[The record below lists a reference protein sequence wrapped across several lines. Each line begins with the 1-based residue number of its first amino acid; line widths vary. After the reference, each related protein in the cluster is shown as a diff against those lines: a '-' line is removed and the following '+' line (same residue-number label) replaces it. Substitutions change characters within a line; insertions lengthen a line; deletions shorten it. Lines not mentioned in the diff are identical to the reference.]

1 MKTIPAGLATHYDG
15 SALTLAWCWKITRTD
30 GQVFAFTSHDQAIT
44 LDAVTYA
51 ASSVFDASAVAT
63 LAELNVDDVE
73 VAGLLDSSGITSED
87 IERGLWDGA
96 AVEIRRVNWANIA
109 DGAEIMRVGEIG
121 EIRRDG
127 QGFKAELRGLMQKLQ
142 RNIGDLISPLCN
154 AEVGDA
160 RCAVNMASFT
170 HTASV
175 TAVASRREFTCSS
188 LTQAAG
194 YFGNG
199 KVTFTGG
206 ANNGVI
212 ADVKTNASGVITLYL
227 PVPFDIAVTDA
238 ISIKAGCD
246 KRYIVDADGVQ
257 TGDCKTKFN
266 NVVNFRGFW
275 AVPGRDAT
283 MLVGG
288 Q

>member
-1 MKTIPAGLATHYDG
+1 MKSIPANLATHYDG
-15 SALTLAWCWKITRTD
+15 SALTLAWCWKVTRTD
-30 GQVFAFTSHDQAIT
+30 AQVFAFTSHDQAIT
-44 LDAVTYA
+44 LDGVTYA
-51 ASSVFDASAVAT
+51 ASSVFDASAVST
-63 LAELNVDDVE
+63 LSELNVDDVE
-73 VAGLLDSSGITSED
+73 VAGLLDSSGITADD

-96 AVEIRRVNWANIA
+96 AVEIRRVNWASIA

-127 QGFKAELRGLMQKLQ
+127 QGFRAELRGLMQKLQ

-154 AEVGDA
+154 AEVGDT

-170 HTASV
+170 HTAAV
-175 TAVASRREFTCSS
+175 TAVTSRREFTCSS
-188 LTQAAG
+188 LAQAAG
-194 YFGNG
+194 YFANG
-199 KVTFTGG
+199 RVTFTSG
-206 ANNGVI
+206 ANNGVV
-212 ADVKTNASGVITLYL
+212 ADVKNNASGVITLRL
-227 PVPFDIAVTDA
+227 ALPFDVSVTDN

-246 KRYIVDADGVQ
+246 KRHIVNADGTQ
-257 TGDCKTKFN
+257 TGDCKNKFN

>member
-1 MKTIPAGLATHYDG
+1 MKTIPANLATHYDG
-15 SALTLAWCWKITRTD
+15 SSLTLAWCWKVTRTD

-44 LDAVTYA
+44 LDAVVYS
-51 ASSVFDASAVAT
+51 ASSVFDASAVST

-73 VAGLLDSSGITSED
+73 VMGLLDSSGITSED

-109 DGAEIMRVGEIG
+109 DGAEIIRVGEIG
-121 EIRRDG
+121 EIKREGR
-127 QGFKAELRGLMQKLQ
+127 GFKAELRGLMQKLQ

-154 AEVGDA
+154 AELGDA
-160 RCAVNMASFT
+160 RCAKDLTSFT
-170 HTASV
+170 HATTV
-175 TAVASRREFTCSS
+175 TAVTSRREFTVASV
-188 LTQAAG
+188 QADA
-194 YFGNG
+194 YFRHG
-199 KVTFTGG
+199 KATFTSGD
-206 ANNGVI
+206 NDGVV
-212 ADVKTNASGVITLYL
+212 ADIKTNDGGDVELFLA
-227 PVPFDIAVTDA
+227 VPFDVQIGDGVTL
-238 ISIKAGCD
+238 IAGCD
-246 KRYIVDADGVQ
+246 KVHLVDADGVQ
-257 TGDCKTKFN
+257 TGDCKNKFD